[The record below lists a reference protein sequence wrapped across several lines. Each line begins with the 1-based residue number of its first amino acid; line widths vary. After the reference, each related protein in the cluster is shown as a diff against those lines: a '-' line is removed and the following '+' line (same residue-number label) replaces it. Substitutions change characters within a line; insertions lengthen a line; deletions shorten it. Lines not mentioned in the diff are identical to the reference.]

1 MRVEPAWIDYNGH
14 LNMAYYHV
22 IFDRAVDE
30 IFLALGLG
38 PDYRRERG
46 GSTFTAEIHTVY
58 KREIGLEDPLRV
70 TLQLVGHDDKRLHG
84 YQEIRHADEG
94 WVSATCEFLTLH
106 MDMTSRRVA
115 PFPADI
121 RDRVERMAASH
132 AGLPRPPDL
141 GRTIG
146 LRRREAKPSV

>member
-22 IFDRAVDE
+22 LFDGAVDE
-30 IFLALGLG
+30 VFLALGLG
-38 PDYRRERG
+38 PEYRRERG

-58 KREIGLEDPLRV
+58 KREIGLDDPVRV
-70 TLQLVGHDDKRLHG
+70 TTQFVAHDDKRLHG
-84 YQEIRHADEG
+84 YQEIRHAEEG

-106 MDMTSRRVA
+106 MDMASRRVA

-121 RDRVERMAASH
+121 RDRVARMGAAH
-132 AGLPRPPDL
+132 ATLPRPADL
-141 GRTIG
+141 GRVIG
-146 LRRREAKPSV
+146 VRRREASTSV